1 MAGTAAIMVRRQILD
16 VELHGTESEGLAL
29 QRRLPGVCADVLW
42 PALESAFAPADPGDA
57 HLVVERLAID
67 VSGISLDH
75 LDAELADAV
84 QREVA
89 DYLRR
94 NPAVPF
100 GAAGTPKRGDVQR
113 RTVAETVD
121 KALMVFLRTGRL
133 PWSFRVPPGSRLEQL
148 VVEAWGAANAGRG
161 PPPAMR
167 ARLSEILAL
176 PGARARLVLQFTP
189 GFVATVLR
197 GVSPQLAT
205 ATTEVLH
212 ALGAS
217 PSPSPARA
225 VFARRVWDAALA
237 AAAAG
242 RRPGPDELAR
252 TAWRRSSIAERD
264 DRTLAT
270 ALERRWPGVTGER
283 NAPRGSDH
291 VEAPALPAPPLPVP
305 PLPVPPL
312 PAPPPAELDEEPGG
326 LLVDNAG
333 VVLLHPFLP
342 RFFDGLGVATGDELV
357 DPGRALCLLHHLAT
371 GELTAP
377 EHQLTLAKVLCGV
390 ALDEPA
396 AADVGLTDAETAE
409 AIAVLDAAIGHWGAL
424 GGSAPDA
431 LRREFLMRPG
441 MLAVD
446 ADGDWLVRVEARTID
461 VLLDQLPWG
470 VSLLKLPWMDR
481 LLRVEWR

>member
-1 MAGTAAIMVRRQILD
+1 MVGTAAITVRRQVLD

-29 QRRLPGVCADVLW
+29 QRRLPGVCAHVLW
-42 PALESAFAPADPGDA
+42 PALESAFAPGDPGDA
-57 HLVVERLAID
+57 HLIVERLAID

-75 LDAELADAV
+75 LDEQLADAV

-89 DYLRR
+89 DYLRL

-100 GAAGTPKRGDVQR
+100 RVAELGKSGDVQR

-121 KALMVFLRTGRL
+121 EALVVFLRTGRL
-133 PWSFRVPPGSRLEQL
+133 PWSFRMPPGTRLEQL
-148 VVEAWGAANAGRG
+148 VVDAWGAANADRG

-167 ARLSEILAL
+167 ARLSEILAA
-176 PGARARLVLQFTP
+176 PSARARVVMQFSP

-197 GVSPQLAT
+197 GVSPQLG
-205 ATTEVLH
+205 ATTMEVLD
-212 ALGAS
+212 ALDAA
-217 PSPSPARA
+217 PSSSPAGA
-225 VFARRVWDAALA
+225 VLVRRVWEAALV

-252 TAWRRSSIAERD
+252 TAWRQPSAVERD

-270 ALERRWPGVTGER
+270 ALERDDGKLAAALERRWPGVTEGR
-283 NAPRGSDH
+283 DAPRGRDH
-291 VEAPALPAPPLPVP
+291 VEASPPM
-305 PLPVPPL
+305 
-312 PAPPPAELDEEPGG
+312 PAPPPGDLGEEAGG

-342 RFFDGLGVATGDELV
+342 RLFDGLGVAAGDELV

-396 AADVGLTDAETAE
+396 EADVGLTDVETAE

-431 LRREFLMRPG
+431 LRGEFLMRPG

-446 ADGDWLVRVEARTID
+446 ADGDWLLRVEARTADI
-461 VLLDQLPWG
+461 LLDQLPWG
-470 VSLLKLPWMDR
+470 VSLVKLPWMDR
-481 LLRVEWR
+481 LLRVEWW

>member
-1 MAGTAAIMVRRQILD
+1 MTGTAAITVRRQILD
-16 VELHGTESEGLAL
+16 VEVRGTEAEGLAL
-29 QRRLPGVCADVLW
+29 QRRLPRVCADVLW
-42 PALESAFAPADPGDA
+42 PALESAFAPGDPGDA
-57 HLVVERLAID
+57 HLVIERLAID

-75 LDAELADAV
+75 LDAELAAAV

-94 NPAVPF
+94 HPAVPF
-100 GAAGTPKRGDVQR
+100 GAAGAPKSGDVQR
-113 RTVAETVD
+113 RTVADTVD
-121 KALMVFLRTGRL
+121 EALVVFLRTGRL
-133 PWSFRVPPGSRLEQL
+133 PWSFRVPPGSRLEQ
-148 VVEAWGAANAGRG
+148 VVNDAWGAVSADRG

-167 ARLSEILAL
+167 ARLSKILAV
-176 PGARARLVLQFTP
+176 PSARARLVMQFTP

-197 GVSPQLAT
+197 GVSPQLAAT
-205 ATTEVLH
+205 TTEVLD
-212 ALGAS
+212 ALDAG
-217 PSPSPARA
+217 PSPSPAWA
-225 VFARRVWDAALA
+225 VFTRRVWDAALV

-242 RRPGPDELAR
+242 RRPGPEELAR
-252 TAWRRSSIAERD
+252 TAWRHLARTAWRQSATVERD
-264 DRTLAT
+264 DRTLAA
-270 ALERRWPGVTGER
+270 ALERRWPGVTEER
-283 NAPRGSDH
+283 TAPRGRDH
-291 VEAPALPAPPLPVP
+291 VEAPPPPM
-305 PLPVPPL
+305 
-312 PAPPPAELDEEPGG
+312 PAPPPGDLDEEPGG

-342 RFFDGLGVATGDELV
+342 RLFEGLGVATGDELV
-357 DPGRALCLLHHLAT
+357 DPARALCMLHHLAT

-377 EHQLTLAKVLCGV
+377 EHQLTLAKILCGV

-396 AADVGLTDAETAE
+396 EADVGLTDAETAE

-431 LRREFLMRPG
+431 LRGEFLMRPG

-446 ADGDWLVRVEARTID
+446 ADGDWLLRVEARTVD

-470 VSLLKLPWMDR
+470 VSLVKLPWMDR

>member
-1 MAGTAAIMVRRQILD
+1 MGGTAITVRRQSLD
-16 VELHGTESEGLAL
+16 VEVHGTESEGLAL
-29 QRRLPGVCADVLW
+29 QRRLPDVCAEVLW
-42 PALESAFAPADPGDA
+42 PALESAFERVDPGDA
-57 HLVVERLAID
+57 HLVVERLTID

-75 LDAELADAV
+75 FDAELADAV

-100 GAAGTPKRGDVQR
+100 GSAEAPQNGDVQR

-121 KALMVFLRTGRL
+121 EALVVFLRTGRL

-148 VVEAWGAANAGRG
+148 VVDAWGAVNADRG

-167 ARLSEILAL
+167 ARLSEVLAL
-176 PGARARLVLQFTP
+176 PSARARVVMQFTP

-197 GVSPQLAT
+197 CVSPQLAAKT
-205 ATTEVLH
+205 MEVLD
-212 ALGAS
+212 ALDADL
-217 PSPSPARA
+217 SPSPARA
-225 VFARRVWDAALA
+225 VFTRLVWDAALV

-242 RRPGPDELAR
+242 RRPGPNELAR
-252 TAWRRSSIAERD
+252 TAWRQSSIVERD
-264 DRTLAT
+264 DRTLTT
-270 ALERRWPGVTGER
+270 ALERRWPGVTEER
-283 NAPRGSDH
+283 SAPRGRDH
-291 VEAPALPAPPLPVP
+291 VEPPPAM
-305 PLPVPPL
+305 
-312 PAPPPAELDEEPGG
+312 PAPPPGDLDEDPGG
-326 LLVDNAG
+326 ILVDNAG

-342 RFFDGLGVATGDELV
+342 RLFDGLGVATGDELV

-371 GELTAP
+371 GELSAP

-396 AADVGLTDAETAE
+396 EADVGLTDAETAE
-409 AIAVLDAAIGHWGAL
+409 AVAVLDAAIGHWGAL

-431 LRREFLMRPG
+431 LRGEFLMRPG
-441 MLAVD
+441 MLTVD
-446 ADGDWLVRVEARTID
+446 ADGDWLLRVEARTVD
-461 VLLDQLPWG
+461 VLLDRLPWG
-470 VSLLKLPWMDR
+470 VSLVKLPWMDR

>member
-1 MAGTAAIMVRRQILD
+1 MAGTAAITIRRQVLD

-29 QRRLPGVCADVLW
+29 RRRLPGVCADVLW
-42 PALESAFAPADPGDA
+42 PALESAFALADPGDD

-67 VSGISLDH
+67 VSGISRDDLDV
-75 LDAELADAV
+75 ELADAV

-94 NPAVPF
+94 NPSVPF
-100 GAAGTPKRGDVQR
+100 DAAGVSKRGNVQR

-121 KALMVFLRTGRL
+121 EALVVFLRTGRL
-133 PWSFRVPPGSRLEQL
+133 PWAFRVPPGARLEQL
-148 VVEAWGAANAGRG
+148 VVEAWGAANANRG

-167 ARLSEILAL
+167 ARLPEILAV
-176 PGARARLVLQFTP
+176 PSARARVVMQFTP
-189 GFVATVLR
+189 GFVTTVLL
-197 GVSPQLAT
+197 GVSPQVA
-205 ATTEVLH
+205 ATTMEVLD
-212 ALGAS
+212 ALDAG

-225 VFARRVWDAALA
+225 VFTRRVWDAALVA
-237 AAAAG
+237 AATG
-242 RRPGPDELAR
+242 RRPGPDELVR
-252 TAWRRSSIAERD
+252 TAWRQASVVARD

-270 ALERRWPGVTGER
+270 ALERRWPGVTQER
-283 NAPRGSDH
+283 NAPHGRDH
-291 VEAPALPAPPLPVP
+291 VEAPVP
-305 PLPVPPL
+305 M
-312 PAPPPAELDEEPGG
+312 PAPPPDEEPGG

-342 RFFDGLGVATGDELV
+342 RLFDGLGVAKGDELV

-390 ALDEPA
+390 TLDEPA
-396 AADVGLTDAETAE
+396 EADVGLTDAETAE

-431 LRREFLMRPG
+431 LRGEFLMRPG

-446 ADGDWLVRVEARTID
+446 DNGEWLLRVEARTVD

-470 VSLLKLPWMDR
+470 VSLVKLPWMDR

>member
-1 MAGTAAIMVRRQILD
+1 MAGTATITVRRQILD

-42 PALESAFAPADPGDA
+42 PALESAFAPGDPGDA

-67 VSGISLDH
+67 VSGISLVH

-94 NPAVPF
+94 NPAVPS
-100 GAAGTPKRGDVQR
+100 GAAGAPKGGDVQR

-121 KALMVFLRTGRL
+121 EALVVFLRTGRL

-148 VVEAWGAANAGRG
+148 VVDAWGAANADRG

-167 ARLSEILAL
+167 ATLSEILAV
-176 PGARARLVLQFTP
+176 PSARARMVMQFTP
-189 GFVATVLR
+189 GFVATLLR
-197 GVSPQLAT
+197 GVSPQLA
-205 ATTEVLH
+205 ATTIEVLD
-212 ALGAS
+212 ALDES

-225 VFARRVWDAALA
+225 AFTRRVWAAALVA
-237 AAAAG
+237 LAAG
-242 RRPGPDELAR
+242 RRPGPEELAR
-252 TAWRRSSIAERD
+252 TAWRQSSIVGRD

-270 ALERRWPGVTGER
+270 ALDRRWPGVTEER
-283 NAPRGSDH
+283 NAPRGRDD
-291 VEAPALPAPPLPVP
+291 VEAPPPMPAPPLGDS
-305 PLPVPPL
+305 
-312 PAPPPAELDEEPGG
+312 DEKLGG

-342 RFFDGLGVATGDELV
+342 RLFEGLGVSTGDELV

-390 ALDEPA
+390 ALDDPVE
-396 AADVGLTDAETAE
+396 ADVGLTDAETAE

-424 GGSAPDA
+424 GRSAPDA
-431 LRREFLMRPG
+431 LRGEFLMRHG

-446 ADGDWLVRVEARTID
+446 ADGGWLLRVEARTVD
-461 VLLDQLPWG
+461 VLLDQLPW
-470 VSLLKLPWMDR
+470 SLALVKLPWIDR